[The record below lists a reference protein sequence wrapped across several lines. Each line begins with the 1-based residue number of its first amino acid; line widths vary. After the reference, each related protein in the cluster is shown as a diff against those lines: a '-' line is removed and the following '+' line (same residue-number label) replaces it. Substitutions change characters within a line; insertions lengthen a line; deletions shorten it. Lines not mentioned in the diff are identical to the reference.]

1 MSRLLP
7 SQKKK
12 LRQKQRKA
20 EARAKKVCSTYAFV
34 IEFALGTVLW
44 CHEIFQEAEEKNEET
59 STAGVSKTGKRQHTK
74 PVDLDPHG
82 EKLLQVDFEF

>member
-1 MSRLLP
+1 MPLL
-7 SQKKK
+7 
-12 LRQKQRKA
+12 LNLLW
-20 EARAKKVCSTYAFV
+20 
-34 IEFALGTVLW
+34 ALCYDVMNF
-44 CHEIFQEAEEKNEET
+44 FQEAEEKNEET

>member
-1 MSRLLP
+1 M
-7 SQKKK
+7 
-12 LRQKQRKA
+12 QRKY
-20 EARAKKVCSTYAFV
+20 VQLMHLLLNLLW
-34 IEFALGTVLW
+34 ALCYDVMNF
-44 CHEIFQEAEEKNEET
+44 FQEAEEKNEET